1 LPDCFWCYDP
11 LEGREIPVNSLP
23 AIERGFVTFGC
34 LNNFCKINDGA
45 FALWSQI
52 LHQTEDSHLLL
63 TAPPG
68 THRQRTLERFARE
81 GVDSQRIEFVPQQ
94 PRKKYLE
101 TYHRIDVGLD
111 SFPYNGGT
119 TSLESFWM
127 GVPVI
132 TLVGHRAVSRAGW
145 SQLSNLGLG
154 ELAGKTPRQYVQI
167 AVEWARDLPRLKE
180 LRRTLR
186 QRMESSPLM
195 DATRFA
201 RNIEAAYRRM
211 WRTWCATGPISV

>member
-1 LPDCFWCYDP
+1 
-11 LEGREIPVNSLP
+11 
-23 AIERGFVTFGC
+23 
-34 LNNFCKINDGA
+34 
-45 FALWSQI
+45 
-52 LHQTEDSHLLL
+52 
-63 TAPPG
+63 
-68 THRQRTLERFARE
+68 
-81 GVDSQRIEFVPQQ
+81 
-94 PRKKYLE
+94 
-101 TYHRIDVGLD
+101 
-111 SFPYNGGT
+111 
-119 TSLESFWM
+119 
-127 GVPVI
+127 
-132 TLVGHRAVSRAGW
+132 
-145 SQLSNLGLG
+145 LSNLGLG